1 MSNKRGQW
9 IARRG
14 QANAAA
20 AIDQVIDQQPQP
32 GERVQEVP
40 DALIEDSPYQA
51 RQSLDEQSLEE
62 LAQGMRE
69 AGFQGVLIVR
79 PHSDPVQRRRGAFQ
93 LLYGHRRRVAW
104 RRVCT
109 ERGEHCLLPAVVRE
123 VSDEQMLTIGAQENL
138 QRQDLD
144 PVEEAQL
151 VAWHQQMFSN
161 KNQSEI
167 GAMLGKS
174 SDWVSVRARIH
185 KLPDTLK
192 ERLRQRPQAI
202 GQLLE
207 LGMLYTQ
214 QPETAL
220 ALAERVVRENVTVV
234 ALRTL
239 IRDAKQLVQRSPARE
254 VSHNCRANA
263 TSVQD
268 ITTESHLPPA
278 ATPRNQTPKQLDAQS
293 APPHRTEPQLSGVTT
308 RDDSRGSRTVQL
320 LRGSIEADETE
331 QAVRNLLL
339 LQEAATVLAS
349 LASGLDT
356 LPTGAATDRAL
367 NQVEQALRVLR
378 RMLTHYAH

>member
-1 MSNKRGQW
+1 
-9 IARRG
+9 
-14 QANAAA
+14 
-20 AIDQVIDQQPQP
+20 
-32 GERVQEVP
+32 
-40 DALIEDSPYQA
+40 
-51 RQSLDEQSLEE
+51 
-62 LAQGMRE
+62 
-69 AGFQGVLIVR
+69 
-79 PHSDPVQRRRGAFQ
+79 
-93 LLYGHRRRVAW
+93 
-104 RRVCT
+104 
-109 ERGEHCLLPAVVRE
+109 
-123 VSDEQMLTIGAQENL
+123 
-138 QRQDLD
+138 
-144 PVEEAQL
+144 
-151 VAWHQQMFSN
+151 
-161 KNQSEI
+161 
-167 GAMLGKS
+167 
-174 SDWVSVRARIH
+174 VRARIH
-185 KLPDTLK
+185 KLPAPLK

-214 QPETAL
+214 QPETTL
-220 ALAERVVRENVTVV
+220 ALADRVVHENVTVV

-254 VSHNCRANA
+254 VSHNRRANA

-308 RDDSRGSRTVQL
+308 RDDSPGSRTVQL

-349 LASGLDT
+349 LASGLDI

-367 NQVEQALRVLR
+367 DQVEQALRVLR